1 MIGILAKI
9 FIPNSDKTD
18 DIKVRLSY
26 GVLCGAVGIFFNILL
41 FGAKLFAGFV
51 SGSIAIMADAIN
63 NLSDAGSSIITMV
76 GFRMSGHKSD
86 PEHPFGHGRIEYLTG
101 LIVSMIIIL
110 MGFELLKSSIEKII
124 NPTEQIMSEATLVIL
139 ILAVIVKVYMYRY
152 NSRIADKISSSAMRA
167 TAMDSLSDSV
177 ATSVVLF
184 SAMISHMMNVNTDG
198 WCGVL
203 VSGFI
208 LFSGISSAKDT
219 IDPLLGSKPDKE
231 FVDKIEQYV
240 MSNEGIL
247 GVHDLVVH
255 DYGPGRM
262 MISLHAEVNSNENLI
277 EIHDTIDNIE
287 HRLNEKLGCQAVI
300 HMDPVVV
307 DDEVTNHMKEI
318 VKEQI
323 KSIDSGMTL
332 HDFRMVKGPTHT
344 NLIFDVVVPYE
355 CKLDEREVQEQVC
368 DKVRKLPGN
377 NYAVVQID
385 RPFV

>member
-9 FIPNSDKTD
+9 FIPNCDNTNDS
-18 DIKVRLSY
+18 KVRLAY
-26 GVLCGAVGIFFNILL
+26 GVLCGAVGIGFNILL

-51 SGSIAIMADAIN
+51 TGSIAIMADAIN

-101 LIVSMIIIL
+101 LVVSMIIIL

-124 NPTEQIMSEATLVIL
+124 NPVEQNFSKVSLVIL
-139 ILAVIVKVYMYRY
+139 IISVIVKLYMYRY
-152 NSRIADKISSSAMRA
+152 NSSVADKISSAAMRA

-184 SAMISHMMNVNTDG
+184 SLMVSQMLEVNTDG
-198 WCGVL
+198 WCGLL

-208 LFSGISSAKDT
+208 LFSGITSAKDT
-219 IDPLLGSKPDKE
+219 IDPLLGSKPSRE
-231 FVDKIEQYV
+231 FVDKIEEYV

-247 GVHDLVVH
+247 GIHDLIVH

-262 MISLHAEVNSNENLI
+262 MISLHAEVSASCNILD
-277 EIHDTIDNIE
+277 IHDTIDNIE
-287 HRLNEKLGCQAVI
+287 QRLNETLGCQAVI
-300 HMDPVVV
+300 HMDPLVV
-307 DDEVTNHMKEI
+307 DETTLQMKETVKDI
-318 VKEQI
+318 VK
-323 KSIDSGMTL
+323 SVDSTFTM

-344 NLIFDVVVPYE
+344 NLIFDVMVPYGSQFT
-355 CKLDEREVQEQVC
+355 DEEIIDLISYKIE
-368 DKVRKLPGN
+368 DLPGN
-377 NYAVVQID
+377 HYAVLEID
-385 RPFV
+385 HPMV